1 MWSVTPTLG
10 YRQGCFNPR
19 WLGVHHSPDVCHVQH
34 ALSKAGASMAA
45 KQWAVA
51 KALATAEETLNQ
63 VQERAQSD
71 TAQPERRGPGRPP
84 KAVPSLA
91 RAEQEVEAARQQGI
105 DQW

>member
-1 MWSVTPTLG
+1 
-10 YRQGCFNPR
+10 
-19 WLGVHHSPDVCHVQH
+19 
-34 ALSKAGASMAA
+34 MAA

-91 RAEQEVEAARQQGI
+91 QAEQEVEAARQQGR